1 MRGGNARAGEQ
12 LAQVFDIFAIQHIA
26 VVRMMQ
32 KALYAIQGDAK
43 ARAMR
48 RLNLGA
54 QVIEQRFNLAPVDVA
69 ADRVM
74 KDSVQ

>member
-1 MRGGNARAGEQ
+1 M
-12 LAQVFDIFAIQHIA
+12 
-26 VVRMMQ
+26 RMMQ
-32 KALYAIQGDAK
+32 KALNAIQGDAK

-74 KDSVQ
+74 KDST